1 MGDKMK
7 LNRKGFMLAEV
18 VVSASVV
25 AVVLVTMYI
34 GINRMTAAYDKRNR
48 YYDLDAQQVAMEVN
62 DALVRNMNFD
72 SLFDI
77 IGGDYILLS
86 EENEEFKSDVPTLCT
101 LYKEKLEINLSVD
114 KEKRTIT
121 IEDNGIG
128 MNKEELESNLG
139 TIAKSGS
146 LAFKNENEKKEDIDI
161 IGQFGVGF
169 YSSFMV
175 AKNRSNK

>member
-34 GINRMTAAYDKRNR
+34 GINRMTAAYDKRNK

-101 LYKEKLEINLSVD
+101 LYKEKLEINA
-114 KEKRTIT
+114 
-121 IEDNGIG
+121 DNVYIVRNNSTGLTQLKDSNINQSFKDYLDYFI
-128 MNKEELESNLG
+128 NKTNFNENYSYFIVVELEKGNDYYYYTL
-139 TIAKSGS
+139 KV
-146 LAFKNENEKKEDIDI
+146 K
-161 IGQFGVGF
+161 
-169 YSSFMV
+169 
-175 AKNRSNK
+175 

>member
-62 DALVRNMNFD
+62 DTIRNNGSDVTFD
-72 SLFDI
+72 NR
-77 IGGDYILLS
+77 GILLS
-86 EENEEFKSDVPTLCT
+86 EQISSNYSETKELFD
-101 LYKEKLEINLSVD
+101 LYKNNLKYNNNVYIVKNKDGFNNIKNSNINQSFKDYLDYFISKTNFDENYSYFIMV
-114 KEKRTIT
+114 
-121 IEDNGIG
+121 
-128 MNKEELESNLG
+128 EL
-139 TIAKSGS
+139 
-146 LAFKNENEKKEDIDI
+146 KKDDDYYYYTLK
-161 IGQFGVGF
+161 V
-169 YSSFMV
+169 
-175 AKNRSNK
+175 K

>member
-62 DALVRNMNFD
+62 DALVRNNGSDVTFD
-72 SLFDI
+72 NS
-77 IGGDYILLS
+77 GILLS
-86 EENEEFKSDVPTLCT
+86 EQISSNYSETKELFD
-101 LYKEKLEINLSVD
+101 LYKNNLKYNNNVYIVKDKNGFNKLKDSGINQSFKDYIDYFVSKTSFD
-114 KEKRTIT
+114 
-121 IEDNGIG
+121 
-128 MNKEELESNLG
+128 EEYSYFIMVEL
-139 TIAKSGS
+139 K
-146 LAFKNENEKKEDIDI
+146 KNDDYYYYTLKVK
-161 IGQFGVGF
+161 
-169 YSSFMV
+169 
-175 AKNRSNK
+175 

>member
-62 DALVRNMNFD
+62 DTIRNNGSDVTFDNSGILPSEQISSKYSETKELFDLYENNLKYNNNVYIVKNKDGFNTMKSLNINQSFKDYLDYFISKTNFD
-72 SLFDI
+72 ENYSYFIVVELKKND
-77 IGGDYILLS
+77 DYYYY
-86 EENEEFKSDVPTLCT
+86 TL
-101 LYKEKLEINLSVD
+101 KVK
-114 KEKRTIT
+114 
-121 IEDNGIG
+121 
-128 MNKEELESNLG
+128 
-139 TIAKSGS
+139 
-146 LAFKNENEKKEDIDI
+146 
-161 IGQFGVGF
+161 
-169 YSSFMV
+169 
-175 AKNRSNK
+175 

>member
-48 YYDLDAQQVAMEVN
+48 YYDLDAQQVAMVVN
-62 DALVRNMNFD
+62 DTLVRNMNFD

-86 EENEEFKSDVPTLCT
+86 KENEEFKSDVPTLCT
-101 LYKEKLEINLSVD
+101 LYKEKLEINA
-114 KEKRTIT
+114 
-121 IEDNGIG
+121 DNVYIVK
-128 MNKEELESNLG
+128 NKDGFNTMKSLNINQSFKDYLDYFISKTNFDENYSYFIVVELE
-139 TIAKSGS
+139 KGS
-146 LAFKNENEKKEDIDI
+146 DYYYYTLKVK
-161 IGQFGVGF
+161 
-169 YSSFMV
+169 
-175 AKNRSNK
+175 